1 MANNFKNIN
10 SYLGAPIEEEKDWED
25 KALEYASSAL
35 EKAEPVLKVL
45 GYPGGLVRGA
55 IAGGL
60 EAATGRDDL
69 VDIKDVLKGEA
80 PSSTEVLEKL
90 GVKEMGS
97 LSDVLPELYSK
108 TGKGLALQKGGLFD
122 PTTRGALGFAADV
135 VTDPLTYLAGAGI
148 AAKGA
153 EAASESKPMFQ
164 RLRNVLSDQ
173 RGSFDTSLKP
183 KVTEVMPG
191 MYSKAEQIILDKMGG
206 KATPEQ
212 IMGILREAKP
222 EEIEYLKIPE
232 FLEGKNKVTQEEMLQ
247 HIRKNLPKIEKK
259 ILKTDPLRREYDEL
273 DYEKEIMDNRITNS
287 AEDIIDVVPDYT
299 DEDVSNFREKVK
311 NVNSPEFQEEKKRI
325 FDKVLKGKTFD
336 EYKAKLAAKN
346 SLIEASS
353 ELEGKLENINTL
365 AYKTKKQIF
374 QKLYPNYMDMPKAER
389 RLLKDQF
396 DKKFEANY
404 FDPSMDQG
412 RIIGFRYFPP
422 EFDEFLPENFKEL
435 AKQFND
441 TDKQIREISSQISRL
456 EGELPRYLP
465 SDIAKLEKLEE
476 TLNNSFKKIEDASLI
491 KERNSRRIDE
501 ILKQNPSVLISTP
514 PKYQSERALKPI
526 SQNYSES
533 VYNLKPPYVLEDMYE
548 STKNQKGL
556 TEKGKKIHEDFAKK
570 EEELYNKLFSENFTD
585 TDKHKILNAI
595 ADLRDEKNKILES
608 ESIKKFPGHFDDN
621 FTLTHR
627 RGNEFLDLEGRKH
640 LLAQEIQSDIHQIG
654 RNYGYENPKEI
665 PQNRKTLNELEKKRN
680 ELTEMEYS
688 IRRKYEELD
697 YTPSRTQDQIDAL
710 KKSYKT
716 SIRSIRSEM
725 DKIDEEIRLIENKPF
740 NAPIK
745 DWQDFQAKQMLIDAA
760 KGDFDNIS
768 WTTGDDQA
776 RLHDKL
782 IENIHEIVAVKN
794 ADGTYTLD
802 PLDQKGNTLDVYS
815 SLLGKKFKPE
825 SLANI
830 VGKEA
835 AAEIIQNGKA
845 VAKPG
850 QNLKLNFDNTA
861 VVYDKNLP
869 KFFEK
874 FGKKFGVMPEKI
886 TLPEYRNSTM
896 WTFKMTPEMR
906 KEILKKGF
914 PLFMLPFLNQPEEE
928 QDKPK
933 FNKIRKSLNS
943 KPL

>member
-97 LSDVLPELYSK
+97 LSDVLPELYSE
-108 TGKGLALQKGGLFD
+108 TGKGIALQKGGLFD
-122 PTTRGALGFAADV
+122 PTTRGTLGFAADV

-247 HIRKNLPKIEKK
+247 HIRQNLPKIEKK
-259 ILKTDPLRREYDEL
+259 ILKTDPLRRQYDEL
-273 DYEKEIMDNRITNS
+273 DYEKEIMDNKITNS

-311 NVNSPEFQEEKKRI
+311 NVNSPEYQEEKKRI
-325 FDKVLKGKTFD
+325 FDKVLKGKTFN

-353 ELEGKLENINTL
+353 ELEAKLENINSL
-365 AYKTKKQIF
+365 AHKTKKQIF
-374 QKLYPNYMDMPKAER
+374 EKLYPNYMDMPKDER
-389 RLLKDQF
+389 RLLKNQF
-396 DKKFEANY
+396 DKKFQFSY
-404 FDPSMDQG
+404 FDSSIDQE
-412 RIIGFRYFPP
+412 RILGFRYFPP
-422 EFDEFLPENFKEL
+422 EFDEYLPKNFKEL
-435 AKQFND
+435 VKEFND
-441 TDKQIREISSQISRL
+441 ANKGIREISSQITRM

-465 SDIAKLEKLEE
+465 SDIAKLEKLE
-476 TLNNSFKKIEDASLI
+476 DASLI
-491 KERNSRRIDE
+491 KERNNRRIDE
-501 ILKQNPSVLISTP
+501 ILKENPSILFSTP
-514 PKYQSERALKPI
+514 PRYQNERALKSI

-548 STKNQKGL
+548 ATKNQKGL
-556 TEKGKKIHEDFAKK
+556 TEKGKKIYEDFAKK
-570 EEELYNKLFSENFTD
+570 EEELYSKLFSENFTD
-585 TDKHKILNAI
+585 TDKNKILNAI
-595 ADLRDEKNKILES
+595 ADLRDEKDKILES
-608 ESIKKFPGHFDDN
+608 EVIKKFPGHFDDS

-640 LLAQEIQSDIHQIG
+640 LLVQEVQSDIHQMG

-665 PQNRKTLNELEKKRN
+665 AQNKKTINELEKKYN
-680 ELTEMEYS
+680 ELDGMRYV
-688 IRRKYEELD
+688 IKRKYEELD
-697 YTPSRTQDQIDAL
+697 YTPSRTQDQIDEL

-716 SIRSIRSEM
+716 SIRSIMSEM
-725 DKIDEEIRLIENKPF
+725 NKIEEEMKSLENKPF

-776 RLHDKL
+776 RLHGKL
-782 IENIHEIVAVKN
+782 FENIHEIVAVKN

-802 PLDQKGNTLDVYS
+802 PLNEKGNTLDEYS

-825 SLANI
+825 SLGNI

-861 VVYDKNLP
+861 IVYDKNLP
-869 KFFEK
+869 KFFER
-874 FGKKFGVMPEKI
+874 FGKKFGIMPEKI
-886 TLPEYRNSTM
+886 TLPEYRHSTM

-928 QDKPK
+928 QEKPK